1 MIAVYQVGNPM
12 LEDEKHHGSDV
23 WCIYVNSEP
32 YCESQSILITAFQQ
46 TAILFPGIALILNQS

>member
-23 WCIYVNSEP
+23 WGIYANSEP
-32 YCESQSILITAFQQ
+32 YCESSSILITTFQQ
-46 TAILFPGIALILNQS
+46 TAILFPGVARILKQS